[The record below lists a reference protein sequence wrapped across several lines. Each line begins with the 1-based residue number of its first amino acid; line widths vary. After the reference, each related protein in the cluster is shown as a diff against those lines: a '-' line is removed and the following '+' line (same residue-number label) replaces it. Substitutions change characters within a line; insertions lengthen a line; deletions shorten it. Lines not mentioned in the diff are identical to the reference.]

1 MKSTDE
7 TIELLRGIRTD
18 IQSLAGDVHC
28 TRDELSQR
36 MEQLTM
42 RMVESISEMAA
53 FMRLQSELRPRL
65 EKCEEAI
72 ASLSPG
78 AGDGVAASGLAG
90 GGTTTIHSNDR
101 LPSQS

>member
-28 TRDELSQR
+28 TREELSQR

-42 RMVESISEMAA
+42 RMVESIQEMAA
-53 FMRLQSELRPRL
+53 FMRLQSDLRPRL
-65 EKCEEAI
+65 EKCEETI
-72 ASLSPG
+72 ASLSPSV
-78 AGDGVAASGLAG
+78 GDGLRASGLADG
-90 GGTTTIHSNDR
+90 VASTIHPND
-101 LPSQS
+101 